1 MMRIVVLFLFA
12 LLILS
17 YYNQYK
23 LKCNFIQL
31 SEGYD
36 MKKMYFAKFY
46 AILLLAILVAAC
58 SSKKSD
64 IAYYIPNNAGL
75 VININMGKM
84 HEKGKLAE
92 FDKTKMYTQ
101 GISLLAMAD
110 VKIQKLVTDIMKN
123 TEELGLDLKG
133 EAYMYMNDSYFGMI
147 VPMKNK
153 EKYVSFVKK
162 QADAFGSK
170 EEPHKIE
177 NFLGVSKDNSVFA
190 WNDDVLYFLVG
201 INNQTAQQAE
211 ADFKKIVTQKDE
223 ESIISHPKYKEFSE
237 SKKDISIMI
246 MMDPLLKFT
255 EKMNSEVNQFKGL
268 LSIYAGTSV
277 NYYVE
282 FANDEI
288 IINSTQELS
297 PKLKKMFDMNKISKT
312 PISDKL
318 LKLFPANS
326 IAAIS
331 MGANATEAV
340 KAYQEL
346 LKTMLADAPNTQ
358 ETAEQLAMFNMIMT
372 QAAPYLNK
380 LDGETLIALTDF
392 KQSNLNL
399 SEGAMSMYGMPE
411 PPMPM
416 FGIALGISDNTVLDQ
431 LVAAYQLPFKKEGAA
446 YKITISE
453 EFSMYAVNANNVL
466 MFTNDPEL
474 AKATEAGQ
482 IANNL
487 TNSAFKNDL
496 MKGAFG
502 YMNLNLDT
510 YPESAKAYIASD
522 AFLNSLKDKLNGFE
536 MITAS
541 TDLKTMK
548 STSTIKFK
556 KTGTNAF
563 YSMIQMIEK
572 SI

>member
-1 MMRIVVLFLFA
+1 
-12 LLILS
+12 
-17 YYNQYK
+17 
-23 LKCNFIQL
+23 
-31 SEGYD
+31 

-46 AILLLAILVAAC
+46 AVLLLAILVAAC

-64 IAYYIPNNAGL
+64 IAYYIPNNTGL
-75 VININMGKM
+75 LININMGKM

-110 VKIQKLVTDIMKN
+110 PKIQKLVTDIMKN

-133 EAYMYMNDSYFGMI
+133 EAYMYMNDSYFGFI

-162 QADAFGSK
+162 QADAFGAK

-177 NFLGVSKDNSVFA
+177 SFLGVSKDNSVFA

-223 ESIISHPKYKEFSE
+223 ESIISNPKYKEFSE
-237 SKKDISIMI
+237 SKKDISVMVN
-246 MMDPLLKFT
+246 MEPLVKFT
-255 EKMNSEVNQFKGL
+255 EKMNSEVSQFKGL
-268 LSIYAGTSV
+268 LSLYNGTSV

-288 IINSTQELS
+288 IVNTTQELS
-297 PKLKKMFDMNKISKT
+297 PKLKKMFDMNKIAKA

-318 LKLFPANS
+318 LKFFPANT

-331 MGANATEAV
+331 AGVNATEAV

-346 LKTMLADAPNTQ
+346 LKTMLADAPNTE
-358 ETAEQLAMFNMIMT
+358 ETAQQMAMFNMIMT

-380 LDGETLIALTDF
+380 LDGEMLIALTDF

-399 SEGAMSMYGMPE
+399 SQGTMSMYGMPE

-416 FGIALGISDNTVLDQ
+416 FGIALGITDNTVLDQ

-466 MFTNDPEL
+466 MFTNNPEL

-502 YMNLNLDT
+502 FMNLNLDT

-536 MITAS
+536 MITGS
-541 TDLKTMK
+541 TDLKTLK